1 MNKKGQFVALLSLFL
16 VLGLIAVY
24 FIVDKGTSEVT
35 KMYYTPTDV
44 LNQNFEVKEYLFN
57 LNQDI
62 KYDSFSAFESFS
74 LNSGFKLGGE
84 CEAWYE
90 CELDLIE
97 NFKSYLNKPSY
108 NVGVEIVD
116 GKFVI
121 NYVYDGEKV
130 FEEMNVKTSFIPKA
144 EYTLDYDISIF
155 EELYS
160 RCRDVVSCDDL
171 DDCGVS
177 ECDDSGDNILL
188 EYSKFEDNKF
198 IKPEIKFKISKQGV
212 LI

>member
-24 FIVDKGTSEVT
+24 FIVDKGTSEVV
-35 KMYYTPTDV
+35 KMYYTPTDI

-74 LNSGFKLGGE
+74 LNSGFKLGSK

-90 CELDLIE
+90 CELDLVE

-116 GKFVI
+116 NKFVI
-121 NYVYDGEKV
+121 SYVYDGVKV
-130 FEEMNVKTSFIPKA
+130 FEESNVKTEFVPKV
-144 EYTLDYDISIF
+144 EYTLDYDISFI
-155 EELYS
+155 EKLYS
-160 RCRDVVSCDDL
+160 NCRDVKSCSELNNCKVSK
-171 DDCGVS
+171 
-177 ECDDSGDNILL
+177 CDDSSDDNYIKMELDL
-188 EYSKFEDNKF
+188 KSNEF
-198 IKPEIKFKISKQGV
+198 IESVFRFNIPKTEGF
-212 LI
+212 